1 MFVDY
6 FEKITRLNYKIEMDD
21 WNNMQNNILLEK
33 IIFWINVFN
42 LT

>member
-6 FEKITRLNYKIEMDD
+6 FEKITRLNYKIEMND
-21 WNNMQNNILLEK
+21 WNSMQNNNLLEE

>member
-21 WNNMQNNILLEK
+21 WNNMQNNKLLEK